1 MGKRNAA
8 EAISATPW
16 FCESSLGNTTSS
28 LSSSPDEITH
38 PGWGGG
44 LGLTQLSCSQ
54 VGSRFNVQ
62 GSSGKFSKVDGT
74 SCLPA
79 YQPMSG
85 GGCWA
90 LTGQE
95 WVRKTAGPPPH
106 PAFTL
111 GLPRML

>member
-95 WVRKTAGPPPH
+95 WARKTAGPPP
-106 PAFTL
+106 A
-111 GLPRML
+111 PRFHSWAS